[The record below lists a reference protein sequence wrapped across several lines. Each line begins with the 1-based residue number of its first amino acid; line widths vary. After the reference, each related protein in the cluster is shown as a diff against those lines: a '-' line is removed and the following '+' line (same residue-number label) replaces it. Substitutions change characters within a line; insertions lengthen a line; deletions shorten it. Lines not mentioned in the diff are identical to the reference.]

1 MFRRRSRAVV
11 PAVCAVLVLAGC
23 GGVGSGD
30 DDGGGKVVLTT
41 MGFGLPDEHATAR
54 IDAFKAA
61 NENVD
66 VHVNEGEFDDQQ
78 FLSAVASGDVPDLVY
93 MTRDKLGSY
102 AARGAV
108 RPVDDCLAKRHVDVG
123 QYRPTAMEQVT
134 YDGKVYGLPEFSQVR
149 LVVVNDA
156 VVRAEGVDPASVST
170 SDWTAL
176 AGLTS
181 KLTRRDGDALTRI
194 GFDPKMPEFLPLWA
208 KANGVDLVGK
218 DGRSVRLDDPATIEA
233 VRYATGLVAAQGG
246 WARFKAFRDGFDVFG
261 AKNQYVTGQ
270 LGFMP
275 IESWY
280 LNTLADN
287 SPDVAVTVLPFTDRR
302 GRPITYAG
310 GQVWAIPAGAKH
322 PDEACA
328 FITTMTDAHTWVTAA
343 KARKAALAKE
353 GKPYGGTFTANRV
366 ADKEIFDGIYDA
378 PKGGVLD
385 KGMRMGLSLQD
396 KVFAWPANPAGAELL
411 TAWESAVQRVLQGEQ
426 TPEQAMA
433 QAQREADAAIDRARR

>member
-1 MFRRRSRAVV
+1 L
-11 PAVCAVLVLAGC
+11 VLVLAGC

-30 DDGGGKVVLTT
+30 DDAGGRVTLTT

-61 NENVD
+61 NKNVD
-66 VHVNEGEFDDQQ
+66 VHVNEGDFDDQQ
-78 FLSAVASGDVPDLVY
+78 FLAAVASGDVPDLVY

-108 RPVDDCLAKRHVDVG
+108 RPVDDCLATRHVDVS
-123 QYRPTAMEQVT
+123 QYRPTAMKQVT

-149 LVVVNDA
+149 LVVVNDSVA
-156 VVRAEGVDPASVST
+156 RGAGVDPAGVST

-176 AGLTS
+176 ADLT
-181 KLTRRDGDALTRI
+181 KRLVRRDGDAVSRI

-208 KANGVDLVGK
+208 KANGVDLVGA

-233 VRYATGLVAAQGG
+233 VRYASDLVAAQGG

-287 SPDVAVTVLPFTDRR
+287 SPDVAVTVLPFTDRQ
-302 GRPITYAG
+302 GRPITTAG
-310 GQVWAIPAGAKH
+310 GQVWAIPARAKH
-322 PDEACA
+322 PEEACA
-328 FITTMTDAHTWVTAA
+328 FITTMTDAKTWVTAA

-353 GKPYGGTFTANRV
+353 GKPYGATFTANRV
-366 ADKEIFDGIYDA
+366 ADEQIFDGIYDA
-378 PKGGVLD
+378 PKGSVLD
-385 KGMRMGLSLQD
+385 KGMRLGLSLQD

-411 TAWESAVQRVLQGEQ
+411 SAWESGVLRVLQGEQ

-433 QAQREADAAIDRARR
+433 QAQHEADAAIDRAGR